1 MKAVK
6 NATEIAGTHAA
17 HTRDGAA
24 VANFLA
30 WFDREAPKGK
40 LTEID
45 AVAALETFRR
55 DTGLLKELS
64 FPTISGAGP
73 NGAIVHY
80 RVTRATNRAI
90 APGELFLVDSRRAI
104 RGRHHRH
111 HPHHRGRHADARRCA
126 TASPAC

>member
-6 NATEIAGTHAA
+6 NATEIAGTRAA
-17 HTRDGAA
+17 HVRDGAA

-30 WFDREAPKGK
+30 WFDREAPQGK

-80 RVTRATNRAI
+80 RVTQRDQPHDRRRRTV
-90 APGELFLVDSRRAI
+90 PGRSRRAI
-104 RGRHHRH
+104 SGRHHRH
-111 HPHHRGRHADARRCA
+111 HPHHRGRRADAPRCA
-126 TASPAC
+126 SASPAC